1 MNSKI
6 ERAVCGI
13 IEKSRATI
21 LAYNIPISLWAF
33 MVETIVQI
41 ANALPTRANLD
52 DQSPYERF
60 AIVVNMPE
68 EVRKLYIYYFRAYFC
83 NAYYFIKLYR
93 RMDSEKFAT
102 RAEKGRLIGYI
113 DLYGKIYWIQNLQT
127 GAIVRVSAVCFNEG
141 PDYTPDDD
149 VYREV
154 EYEAVFAD
162 SIA

>member
-52 DQSPYERF
+52 D
-60 AIVVNMPE
+60 
-68 EVRKLYIYYFRAYFC
+68 
-83 NAYYFIKLYR
+83 
-93 RMDSEKFAT
+93 
-102 RAEKGRLIGYI
+102 
-113 DLYGKIYWIQNLQT
+113 
-127 GAIVRVSAVCFNEG
+127 
-141 PDYTPDDD
+141 
-149 VYREV
+149 
-154 EYEAVFAD
+154 
-162 SIA
+162 